1 LNLAAFELKNNTSI
15 EKIKYYCAYQER
27 SHKEV
32 RTKLLEL
39 GVYGN
44 DLENHITTLI
54 DENYLNEERYAC
66 AIVRGKFR
74 YKQWGRNKILSTL
87 KQQDIS
93 AYCIKK
99 GMAEIDED
107 EYLKTIDILSE
118 KKLATLSAEK
128 NKFTK
133 MTKLK
138 NYLLQKGYE
147 FEYINDIIKQNF

>member
-1 LNLAAFELKNNTSI
+1 MKNSSAL

-32 RTKLLEL
+32 RSKLLEL
-39 GVYGN
+39 EIYG
-44 DLENHITTLI
+44 DELENYISILI

-66 AIVRGKFR
+66 AIVRGKFN
-74 YKQWGRNKILSTL
+74 YKQWGRNKILQTL
-87 KQQDIS
+87 KQQGIS
-93 AYCIKK
+93 TYCINKAMK
-99 GMAEIDED
+99 EIDED
-107 EYLKTIDILSE
+107 DYLKTIQTLAE
-118 KKLATLSAEK
+118 KKMETLRSER

-147 FEYINDIIKQNF
+147 FDYINDILRSNF

>member
-118 KKLATLSAEK
+118 KKLATLSGEK
-128 NKFTK
+128 NKFIK

>member
-118 KKLATLSAEK
+118 KKLATLSGEK

>member
-1 LNLAAFELKNNTSI
+1 MNLAAFELKNNTSI

-118 KKLATLSAEK
+118 KKLATLSGEK
-128 NKFTK
+128 NKFIK

>member
-1 LNLAAFELKNNTSI
+1 MKNSSAL

-32 RTKLLEL
+32 RSKLLEL
-39 GVYGN
+39 EIYG
-44 DLENHITTLI
+44 DELENYISILI

-66 AIVRGKFR
+66 AIVRGKFN
-74 YKQWGRNKILSTL
+74 YKQWGRNKILQTL
-87 KQQDIS
+87 KQQGIS
-93 AYCIKK
+93 TYCINKAMK
-99 GMAEIDED
+99 EIDED
-107 EYLKTIDILSE
+107 DYLKTIQTLAE
-118 KKLATLSAEK
+118 KKMETLRSER

-147 FEYINDIIKQNF
+147 FDYINDILKSNF